1 MDPHDADPAERGRR
15 GSRGSGVRRQYR
27 VSLEFDLDVLDD
39 ARARELA
46 ASSMQRR
53 VQAGEARG
61 RTPTTW
67 RGESPEVT
75 LHALVQDMDA
85 VAVMLALE
93 ILRRGTETVPFV
105 RVTEVDVR
113 QAPPGDPR

>member
-1 MDPHDADPAERGRR
+1 MDPHDADPARRGRR
-15 GSRGSGVRRQYR
+15 PDRAPGLRRQHR
-27 VSLEFDLDVLDD
+27 VSVEFDLDVLDEAQ
-39 ARARELA
+39 ARALA

-61 RTPTTW
+61 RKPTTW

-93 ILRRGTETVPFV
+93 ILRRGVETMPWV

-113 QAPPGDPR
+113 EAPSGGHR